1 MNCELFL
8 NNKKIDFCLKY
19 IFKKEGKYK
28 LKILFKKLLK
38 NTSFMFNECSSLTSL
53 NLSNFNT
60 NNVKDM
66 SYMFSKCSSLTSLN
80 TKNERILKEC
90 K

>member
-28 LKILFKKLLK
+28 LKIVFKKLLK
-38 NTSFMFNECSSLTSL
+38 NTSFMINKCTTLTYL
-53 NLSNFNT
+53 NLYNFNI
-60 NNVKDM
+60 NNIT
-66 SYMFSKCSSLTSLN
+66 SMFRFFN
-80 TKNERILKEC
+80 
-90 K
+90 